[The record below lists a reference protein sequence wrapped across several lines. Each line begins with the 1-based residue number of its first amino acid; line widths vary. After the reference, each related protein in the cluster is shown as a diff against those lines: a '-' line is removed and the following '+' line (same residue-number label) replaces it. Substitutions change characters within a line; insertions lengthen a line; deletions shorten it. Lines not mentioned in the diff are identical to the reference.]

1 MEAHQADALPQGE
14 GWQFEPKWDGF
25 RCLIFRAGTRIEMRA
40 KSGKSLARFFPE
52 VVSLAGRIAAL
63 HFAIDGELIVVTDG
77 APSFGALQMRLHPAA
92 SRIARLSHETPATL
106 VLFDLLAGPA
116 GSLLREPLKAR
127 RAALGKFLAG
137 KTDGRLRLSPF
148 TLDRAV
154 AESWLNASGG
164 AIDGIVAKR
173 LDGPYRAGERA
184 MIKVKRRRTADC
196 VVGGFRYL
204 ERERLAGSLLLGLYN
219 EEGKLDHVGFTSAIS
234 AHDRIALTKK
244 LESLIEPPGFSGKA
258 PGGPSR
264 WATER
269 STEWEPLHSVLVAE
283 VEYDQVTD
291 RRFRHGTKL
300 LRWRPDKAPRQ
311 CTFEQLYGAG
321 VTPFHD
327 WLANPDGAAP

>member
-25 RCLIFRAGTRIEMRA
+25 RCLLFRDGRRIEMRA
-40 KSGKSLARFFPE
+40 KSGKPLARFFPE
-52 VVSLAGRIAAL
+52 VISLAGRLEISRFAA
-63 HFAIDGELIVVTDG
+63 DGELIIITNG

-92 SRIARLSHETPATL
+92 SRIARLSRETPATL

-116 GSLLREPLKAR
+116 GSLLEAPLRVR
-127 RAALGKFLAG
+127 RAALEKFLAG
-137 KTDGRLRLSPF
+137 KTDGHLRLSPF

-173 LDGPYRAGERA
+173 LDSPYQPGQRA

-234 AHDRIALTKK
+234 AHDRVALTKK
-244 LESLIEPPGFSGKA
+244 LERLIEPPGFCGKA

-269 STEWEPLHSVLVAE
+269 STEWEPLRPVLVAE
-283 VEYDQVTD
+283 VEYDHVTD

-300 LRWRPDKAPRQ
+300 VRWRPDKAPRQ
-311 CTFEQLYGAG
+311 CTFEQINRAG
-321 VTPFHD
+321 MPPFHD
-327 WLANPDGAAP
+327 WLAELSRSA